1 MPKKDA
7 ELVREILE
15 SREYAA
21 GEIPPSTLKEVAQ
34 KIEDETLKHRLL
46 GPSLTKSGQ
55 DSVDQKK
62 VGLTQCYCALCMYLI
77 GSLGR
82 RDNLQCL
89 KGLEILQQ

>member
-15 SREYAA
+15 SREYNA
-21 GEIPPSTLKEVAQ
+21 GEIPDKKLEEVAAQ
-34 KIEDETLKHRLL
+34 IEDESLKHRLL

-62 VGLTQCYCALCMYLI
+62 VCACTRL
-77 GSLGR
+77 R
-82 RDNLQCL
+82 
-89 KGLEILQQ
+89 

>member
-15 SREYAA
+15 SREYNA
-21 GEIPPSTLKEVAQ
+21 GEIPKEQLEQVASQ
-34 KIEDETLKHRLL
+34 IEDESLKHRLL

-62 VGLTQCYCALCMYLI
+62 VCTYIWCSQYNFVAHA
-77 GSLGR
+77 
-82 RDNLQCL
+82 
-89 KGLEILQQ
+89 

>member
-15 SREYAA
+15 SREFNA
-21 GEIPPSTLKEVAQ
+21 GQISLGQLEEVAA

-62 VGLTQCYCALCMYLI
+62 VWRGV
-77 GSLGR
+77 
-82 RDNLQCL
+82 
-89 KGLEILQQ
+89 